1 MYCKCGL
8 DKAEMSYTQHEVKT
22 LRKAEEYFLSVDG
35 TDLPILVSKHSCKV
49 CGRAA
54 GQIFNVR
61 GKLLTKFG
69 QI

>member
-1 MYCKCGL
+1 MN
-8 DKAEMSYTQHEVKT
+8 YTQHEVKT
-22 LRKAEEYFLSVDG
+22 LRKAEEYYLNVDG
-35 TDLPILVSKHSCKV
+35 TDLPILISKYSCNV

-54 GQIFNVR
+54 GKVFNVR

>member
-8 DKAEMSYTQHEVKT
+8 DDGEMSYSQHEVKT
-22 LRKAEEYFLSVDG
+22 LKKAEEYFIDVDG
-35 TDLPILVSKHSCKV
+35 RDLPLLISKHTCSACSRVAGKV
-49 CGRAA
+49 
-54 GQIFNVR
+54 FSNY